1 LINLFQSNFELLDWL
16 YSATGLPRTLSPVA
30 FFHDG
35 VSTSEI
41 DLRFNLIGSKR
52 RAQAIA
58 TAPRR
63 KRYDDEENDDNE
75 QKKSKKK
82 LKLILIDFIRSSW
95 LCKNTCCFHS
105 RSRS

>member
-1 LINLFQSNFELLDWL
+1 M
-16 YSATGLPRTLSPVA
+16 A

-41 DLRFNLIGSKR
+41 DLRYNLIGSQR

-63 KRYDDEENDDNE
+63 KRYDDEENDNNE
-75 QKKSKKK
+75 QKKS
-82 LKLILIDFIRSSW
+82 IENF
-95 LCKNTCCFHS
+95 
-105 RSRS
+105 

>member
-1 LINLFQSNFELLDWL
+1 
-16 YSATGLPRTLSPVA
+16 VA

-41 DLRFNLIGSKR
+41 DLRFNLIGSQR

-63 KRYDDEENDDNE
+63 KRHDDEENDDNE
-75 QKKSKKK
+75 QKKS
-82 LKLILIDFIRSSW
+82 IS
-95 LCKNTCCFHS
+95 
-105 RSRS
+105 